1 MSRKTHPIILY
12 KLPALFFALTVLY
25 LAVTPLP
32 EPPVDV
38 PMSDKIA
45 HFGAFMLLAILAALP
60 LRGNGKPFLWAF
72 LLPVIYGLIIEL
84 IQSRVPNRNAELM
97 DFIAD
102 ALGAFASYIAI
113 VIYLKYKH
121 HKLQNDR

>member
-1 MSRKTHPIILY
+1 MPLKKPPIILY
-12 KLPALFFALTVLY
+12 KLPAIVFALAILY

-45 HFGAFMLLAILAALP
+45 HFSAFLLLGVLSAIP
-60 LRGNGKPFLWAF
+60 FRKGGKIFLWAF
-72 LLPVIYGLIIEL
+72 ALPVVYGLIIEL
-84 IQSRVPNRNAELM
+84 VQSRVPNRNAEFM
-97 DFIAD
+97 DFVAD

-121 HKLQNDR
+121 HNTTE

>member
-1 MSRKTHPIILY
+1 MPLKKNPNILY
-12 KLPALFFALTVLY
+12 KLPAIVFAIAILY

-45 HFGAFMLLAILAALP
+45 HFGAFLLLGVLSALP
-60 LRGNGKPFLWAF
+60 IRRGGKTFFWAF
-72 LLPVIYGLIIEL
+72 VLPVAYGILIEL
-84 IQSRVPNRNAELM
+84 IQSRVPNRNAEFM
-97 DFIAD
+97 DFVAD

-113 VIYLKYKH
+113 VIFLKYKH
-121 HKLQNDR
+121 HKTTE

>member
-1 MSRKTHPIILY
+1 MPLKKRPIILY
-12 KLPALFFALTVLY
+12 KLPAIVFALAILY

-45 HFGAFMLLAILAALP
+45 HFS
-60 LRGNGKPFLWAF
+60 AF
-72 LLPVIYGLIIEL
+72 LLLGLLSAVPFRKGGKTFFWAFALPVVYGLIIEL
-84 IQSRVPNRNAELM
+84 VQSRVPNRNAEFM
-97 DFIAD
+97 DFVAD

-121 HKLQNDR
+121 HNTTE